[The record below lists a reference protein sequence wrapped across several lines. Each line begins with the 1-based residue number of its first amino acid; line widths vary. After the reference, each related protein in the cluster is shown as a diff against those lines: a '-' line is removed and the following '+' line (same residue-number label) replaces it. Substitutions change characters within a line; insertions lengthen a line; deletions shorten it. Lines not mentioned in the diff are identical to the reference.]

1 METSMF
7 DTLLSLPLFQGLGH
21 ADLTRILES
30 TRLEFETVAAGTTIV
45 QQDQPCTGL
54 TFVLQGD
61 VTMSTSSADRTWSVE
76 EKLAMPAVVGMEVL
90 YGSMRS
96 HRHTLTTRG
105 ETRLLQM
112 DKRTVGALTAYFE
125 VFRLNVMNLLT
136 TTIVRRDLLH
146 WLPAEK
152 NLKGRIRGFMRAHVQ
167 RPAGHKVFCISQRL
181 LGTYLGE
188 DKRFISRALHE
199 MQQAG
204 LLLLNRRSIDIPSF
218 EALLSAQL

>member
-1 METSMF
+1 MF

-30 TRLEFETVAAGTTIV
+30 TRLEFETVPADTTIV

-61 VTMSTSSADRTWSVE
+61 VTLSTSSADRTWSVE
-76 EKLAMPAVVGMEVL
+76 EKLATPAVAGLEVL

-146 WLPAEK
+146 WQPAEK

-204 LLLLNRRSIDIPSF
+204 LLLLDRRSIDIPSF